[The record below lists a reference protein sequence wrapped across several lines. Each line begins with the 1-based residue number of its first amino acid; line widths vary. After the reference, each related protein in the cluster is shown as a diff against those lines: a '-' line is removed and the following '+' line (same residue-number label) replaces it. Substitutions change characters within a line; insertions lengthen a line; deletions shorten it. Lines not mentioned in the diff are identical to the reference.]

1 MAARRIGGDVVKWLL
16 FGAVLAVL
24 LLFPQLLA
32 LVVGVTA
39 AVVAKPAAVAFALG
53 LVARPYLRR
62 PRRWTR

>member
-1 MAARRIGGDVVKWLL
+1 MKWIL

-24 LLFPQLLA
+24 LLFPQLLT
-32 LVVGVTA
+32 LTVGVAA
-39 AVVAKPAAVAFALG
+39 AVAAKPVAVAFALG

>member
-1 MAARRIGGDVVKWLL
+1 MKWIL

-24 LLFPQLLA
+24 LLFPQLLT
-32 LVVGVTA
+32 LVVGITA
-39 AVVAKPAAVAFALG
+39 AVAAKPVLVAFALG